1 VSASSVSIVLP
12 CLDEAERLPATLA
25 AFLDRY
31 PPERAEVELLI
42 VDDGSSDGTTAVAD
56 AAAARD
62 PRIRVL
68 RTLRNHGKGYAVRTG
83 MLAALGELVVFTD
96 ADGSYGPA
104 QVDRIVQ
111 ALGGAPVAIGA
122 RLGADT
128 GRGPL
133 LRRLASRVF
142 NRVMRLVLGLPFHD
156 TQCGLKG
163 FRRDAAAAVFG
174 RARLDGFAFD
184 AEALLL
190 TRRLDLEVVE
200 VPVRAE
206 ERPGSKVHLLGDAL
220 RMLVDVWRVRRAA
233 AAGAYDET
241 PVRDPAG

>member
-1 VSASSVSIVLP
+1 VTGPAVSLVLP
-12 CLDEAERLPATLA
+12 CLNEAERLPATLA
-25 AFLDRY
+25 ALLARY
-31 PPERAEVELLI
+31 PPDRTEVELLI
-42 VDDGSSDGTTAVAD
+42 VDDGSSDGTGAVAD

-96 ADGSYGPA
+96 ADGSYGPE
-104 QVDRIVQ
+104 QVERIVE
-111 ALGGAPVAIGA
+111 ALGRAPVAIGA
-122 RLGADT
+122 RLGPTPGT
-128 GRGPL
+128 GAT

-142 NRVMRLVLGLPFHD
+142 NRVMRLALGMPFHD

-163 FRRDAAAAVFG
+163 FRRAAARAVFG
-174 RARLDGFAFD
+174 LARVDGYAFD

-190 TRRLDLEVVE
+190 ADRLGLAVVE
-200 VPVRAE
+200 VPVSAE
-206 ERPGSKVHLLGDAL
+206 ERSGSKVRLLGDAL
-220 RMLVDVWRVRRAA
+220 RMLADVWRVRRAA
-233 AAGAYDET
+233 AAGVYDET